1 MCVFMRT
8 CICKVHLRTHT
19 HTYMYVHT
27 YTCMG
32 EVCVPRQKL
41 SQHEANFFISF
52 SLLITVGDGWGGE
65 RNREGERETEKD

>member
-1 MCVFMRT
+1 
-8 CICKVHLRTHT
+8 
-19 HTYMYVHT
+19 
-27 YTCMG
+27 MG